1 MAPPRGGAH
10 RSDDW
15 QFVERACMVMHD
27 GYERAAARVGWETQ
41 QQSRKPWADVPD
53 ANKDTMRAAV
63 GELLDWLDD
72 QPLPPP

>member
-1 MAPPRGGAH
+1 
-10 RSDDW
+10 
-15 QFVERACMVMHD
+15 MHD